1 MKKDKKED
9 ETLQSQHDDMQT
21 MLELA
26 KDNGNAIPIVHQVLE
41 ETIL

>member
-9 ETLQSQHDDMQT
+9 ETHESQHDNVLS

-26 KDNGNAIPIVHQVLE
+26 KDNGNAIPIVH
-41 ETIL
+41 